1 MSKPIR
7 TVRSRHDEVILVCG
21 KCSRKID
28 GGFGPDGGERID
40 KAVRKALKTGKGRKA
55 RILFARVGCFDIC
68 PKNAVAVLKGSAPGA
83 YHVIPRD
90 APVEEIVAELELGGG
105 AD

>member
-7 TVRSRHDEVILVCG
+7 KVRSGHDEVILVCR

-28 GGFGPDGGERID
+28 GGFGPDCGERLD
-40 KAVRKALKTGKGRKA
+40 KAVRKALKSGKGRKA

-68 PKNAVAVLKGSAPGA
+68 PKNAVTVLKGSAPDA
-83 YHVIPRD
+83 YHIIPRGT
-90 APVEEIVAELELGGG
+90 PVEEIVAELGLGDD